1 MPTDR
6 TVKLVPNQKLIIVN
20 KAESNKK
27 NLYCVLN
34 LQALDRACNV
44 LQSKAGIKLYLYLAK
59 NQDKYTFAL
68 SSRHFEEWA
77 GVSKTAYDTAVK
89 ELIDNGYLVLKK
101 DKKETYDFYESGKE
115 AIKVTNPIV
124 KLLEEEKKDSG
135 FEF

>member
-34 LQALDRACNV
+34 LQALDSACNV

-59 NQDKYTFAL
+59 N
-68 SSRHFEEWA
+68 
-77 GVSKTAYDTAVK
+77 
-89 ELIDNGYLVLKK
+89 
-101 DKKETYDFYESGKE
+101 
-115 AIKVTNPIV
+115 
-124 KLLEEEKKDSG
+124 
-135 FEF
+135 

>member
-1 MPTDR
+1 MTTDR
-6 TVKLVPNQKLIIVN
+6 TIKLVPNQKLIIVN

-59 NQDKYTFAL
+59 NQDKYIFAL

-77 GVSKTAYDTAVK
+77 GVSKTAYDTAVQ
-89 ELIDNGYLVLKK
+89 ELIDNDYLVLKEGTK
-101 DKKETYDFYESGKE
+101 GTYNFYESGKE
-115 AIKVTNPIV
+115 TINVTNPIV
-124 KLLEEEKKDSG
+124 KLLEQEIKNSG